1 MEEFMDTDRCYREIL
16 GQLRAIATV
25 DVTDVVGVSDGAI
38 NVRSTG
44 ELTREQRAA
53 IASIEKGTGGLKVKF
68 YDKLKALEWLGKAM
82 GLFDGAA
89 VEQPDNGLLQ
99 AILEATKQG
108 E

>member
-1 MEEFMDTDRCYREIL
+1 MEPITQQKILREL
-16 GQLRAIATV
+16 AAIGFARLPQFICVRDGEATV
-25 DVTDVVGVSDGAI
+25 RDLDQLPP
-38 NVRSTG
+38 
-44 ELTREQRAA
+44 ELTAA
-53 IASIEKGTGGLKVKF
+53 VASVEKGTGGLKIKF
-68 YDKLKALEWLGKAM
+68 YDKLKALELLGKAM